1 MKLGFLTVVM
11 VLTACGSEEETTTNT
26 TTTSTTTTT
35 TTTTST
41 TTTGTTG
48 TELVC
53 GALEFDGID
62 NYLEVPADAGLVYG
76 DTFTVEAWVHQYS
89 QQHDW
94 DYIANQGWAGSDN
107 SFRLQTKDSDVYLG
121 IPGHSGQEVNATIPQ
136 GQWVHIAAVYDNG
149 TEYLFIDGVMAGSSA
164 SAGSPSSNPGT
175 LSIGGL
181 ADHPTDYAFDGM
193 IDEIRISSTARYN
206 AGFTPEANLPSD
218 TDTLALWTLSEGEGE
233 TAFDSSGNGHD
244 GTINGAIWVEDCP
257 N

>member
-1 MKLGFLTVVM
+1 
-11 VLTACGSEEETTTNT
+11 
-26 TTTSTTTTT
+26 
-35 TTTTST
+35 
-41 TTTGTTG
+41 
-48 TELVC
+48 
-53 GALEFDGID
+53 LEFDGID